1 MEGGGRL
8 CVWYCTPGLR
18 SVVAEGKG
26 LGVEPEIVILLN
38 GHVVKLSS
46 KYLCLH
52 LQSWN
57 IFRLTQGSLFLWGRS
72 ATGETR
78 SWSKY

>member
-18 SVVAEGKG
+18 SMVVEGKG

-38 GHVVKLSS
+38 GHVVRLSS

-52 LQSWN
+52 LQS
-57 IFRLTQGSLFLWGRS
+57 
-72 ATGETR
+72 
-78 SWSKY
+78 